1 MISIEKFI
9 EQYWFFILFIFIV
22 LIAAYVG
29 LFATVEAKETKFP
42 GGLFFYKDL
51 QVSTKN
57 LGPVF
62 RKINDD
68 IAAF

>member
-29 LFATVEAKETKFP
+29 LFATVEAKET
-42 GGLFFYKDL
+42 
-51 QVSTKN
+51 
-57 LGPVF
+57 
-62 RKINDD
+62 
-68 IAAF
+68 